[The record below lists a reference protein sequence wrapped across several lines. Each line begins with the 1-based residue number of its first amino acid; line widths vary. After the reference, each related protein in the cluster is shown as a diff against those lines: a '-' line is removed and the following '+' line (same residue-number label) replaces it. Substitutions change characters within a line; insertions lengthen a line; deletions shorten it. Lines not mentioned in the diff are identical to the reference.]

1 MNNTFLLL
9 LTTIML
15 QCYVHTRTGVT
26 ALLTFYDSLQK
37 LVVFLQDYFCF
48 RRSSFCGRQAR
59 LALA

>member
-37 LVVFLQDYFCF
+37 LVVFLQYYFVF
-48 RRSSFCGRQAR
+48 AGN
-59 LALA
+59 LLWPPG